1 MTASEVV
8 LADTE
13 VIWRELEGGVRK
25 YRAFGLR
32 HSIRRHLTLRGTI
45 FGSDVYVE
53 RNVQILRHPQL
64 VRIGSGV
71 ILKEGARLCATNPQS
86 AGIRLGDRTT
96 VGYQTMLFAS
106 SGIHIGSDCLLAP
119 FCYLV
124 DANHGIRRTSPIN
137 SQKLKS
143 APITLE
149 DDVWLGVRTVVLPG
163 IRIAQ
168 GAVVAAGSVVNRDVP
183 AYAIVAG
190 APARVVGE
198 RD

>member
-1 MTASEVV
+1 MTASEVAV
-8 LADTE
+8 PDGD
-13 VIWRELEGGVRK
+13 VIWRELEGSVRK
-25 YRAFGLR
+25 YRTFGLR
-32 HSIRRHLTLRGTI
+32 HSVRRYLTLRGTI

-53 RNVQILRHPQL
+53 PNVEILRHPEL

-71 ILKEGARLCATNPQS
+71 ILKAGARLCATNPQS
-86 AGIRLGDRTT
+86 AGVTLGDRTT

-124 DANHGIRRTSPIN
+124 DANHGFRRTSPIN

-149 DDVWLGVRTVVLPG
+149 NDVWLGVRSVVLPG